1 MISKNQYTTLSEF
14 RFRLTQFLR
23 FSQAAALDAGISP
36 LQYLLLLHLRGF
48 QGREWA
54 TVGEL
59 AARLDASHQ
68 GTVALVKRCESN
80 GLVTKR
86 RSTIDARQVEIHLT
100 PQARALVKRIASR
113 HLREL
118 KRLDELFRV
127 VDAAYIDRLNLGQGL
142 SS

>member
-1 MISKNQYTTLSEF
+1 MISKKQYATLSEF
-14 RFRLTQFLR
+14 RFRLSQFLR
-23 FSQAAALDAGISP
+23 FSEAAALDAGISP

-68 GTVALVKRCESN
+68 GTVALVKRCEAN

-86 RSTIDARQVEIHLT
+86 RSTTDARQVEIHLT
-100 PQARALVKRIASR
+100 PQAHALVKRIASR

-118 KRLDELFRV
+118 KRLDELFRG
-127 VDAAYIDRLNLGQGL
+127 VDAAYLDRLNLGQGH